1 MKITLIG
8 LGVEEGDL
16 SANALKAIGGASK
29 IFARTALAPSFK
41 SVEGFAV
48 QPLDDVF
55 ATCRNFDT
63 LNKKLAS
70 IVLKAAKE
78 SDVAYLVDGAVS
90 EDNACKIILARHKD
104 TAVYEG
110 VSKAAR
116 AVSLA
121 RIKST
126 QFTGVSAYD
135 IKNLKSCPA
144 AAVYDIDCDYVAG
157 EVKIKLTDLFGEE
170 TECVFIRGGKVK
182 RIKVYEIDRQKDY
195 DMLCAVA
202 IEEADFLHKE
212 RYDYADLLQLV
223 RLLRAPGGCPWDR
236 VQTNATIKQNMIE
249 EAYELVD
256 AVNKNDDDMI
266 EEETG
271 DVLLQ
276 AAFHTVLKE
285 EQSAFTSADVITRVV
300 KKLIFRHSHI
310 FGKDKAADEEAA
322 LSVWEKNKKEEKHQ
336 TTFTESLLAVPTNF
350 PACMRAQKV
359 GKRAAKCGMDF
370 LSSISASEK
379 LGEEVGELLQA
390 LQNGDKDG
398 IFEEAGDVLLSAVN
412 TCRLA
417 GVDCEEALAAAT
429 DKFID
434 RFKAFEELATKD
446 GKELTDMCDA
456 EYDYYWFLAKNA
468 VKKD

>member
-1 MKITLIG
+1 
-8 LGVEEGDL
+8 
-16 SANALKAIGGASK
+16 
-29 IFARTALAPSFK
+29 
-41 SVEGFAV
+41 
-48 QPLDDVF
+48 
-55 ATCRNFDT
+55 
-63 LNKKLAS
+63 
-70 IVLKAAKE
+70 
-78 SDVAYLVDGAVS
+78 
-90 EDNACKIILARHKD
+90 
-104 TAVYEG
+104 
-110 VSKAAR
+110 
-116 AVSLA
+116 
-121 RIKST
+121 
-126 QFTGVSAYD
+126 
-135 IKNLKSCPA
+135 
-144 AAVYDIDCDYVAG
+144 
-157 EVKIKLTDLFGEE
+157 
-170 TECVFIRGGKVK
+170 
-182 RIKVYEIDRQKDY
+182 
-195 DMLCAVA
+195 
-202 IEEADFLHKE
+202 
-212 RYDYADLLQLV
+212 
-223 RLLRAPGGCPWDR
+223 
-236 VQTNATIKQNMIE
+236 
-249 EAYELVD
+249 
-256 AVNKNDDDMI
+256 MI